1 VAADEA
7 LENESIEAAGGAGH
21 EHVEAGAGRKDRLGG
36 DCHVDCAIG
45 RGAHE
50 RPVIRARIFWPTL
63 RFPAAGRRAS
73 GPPMRRWFAL
83 SAIGRDRP
91 GIVADLA
98 ELIYECDCNL
108 EDSSMTIL
116 GTEFAVLLLLSGEDA
131 DVERRLSAGC
141 KRLEWEKRLTVFF
154 RPLEEPPTGPAP
166 RGSGRMECVV
176 SGVDKAGIVARVA
189 RTLADHRINV
199 TALSTQAR
207 PEAETGTPLFTMRIE
222 MAVPA
227 GADRR
232 VLRERLERVASELH
246 VELTLA
252 ERPPDC

>member
-1 VAADEA
+1 
-7 LENESIEAAGGAGH
+7 
-21 EHVEAGAGRKDRLGG
+21 
-36 DCHVDCAIG
+36 
-45 RGAHE
+45 
-50 RPVIRARIFWPTL
+50 
-63 RFPAAGRRAS
+63 
-73 GPPMRRWFAL
+73 MRRWFAL

-252 ERPPDC
+252 ERPLDC